1 MFRQISFM
9 KHKNLGFQKEG
20 LIQMEMTFN
29 DREGISR
36 EISSLAVLK
45 GFTQAGIFTITHE
58 PYTQNEVE
66 WEGKPLD
73 FNPNFQVLQV
83 GSNFSEVFNIPMLK
97 GRFINDGDLADN
109 GDWRA
114 SWTKAVINEEAARIM
129 GIDNQI
135 GRAHV

>member
-1 MFRQISFM
+1 M
-9 KHKNLGFQKEG
+9 KHKDLGFQKEG

-45 GFTQAGIFTITHE
+45 GFTRAGIFTITHE

-73 FNPNFQVLQV
+73 FNPNFQVLQI
-83 GSNFSEVFNIPMLK
+83 GSNFPEVFKDVSLMKEIYPTVTDIPLGQKLSSMK
-97 GRFINDGDLADN
+97 KQPV
-109 GDWRA
+109 
-114 SWTKAVINEEAARIM
+114 SWV
-129 GIDNQI
+129 
-135 GRAHV
+135 

>member
-1 MFRQISFM
+1 M

-114 SWTKAVINEEAARIM
+114 SWTKAVIN
-129 GIDNQI
+129 
-135 GRAHV
+135 

>member
-1 MFRQISFM
+1 M

-83 GSNFSEVFNIPMLK
+83 GSNFSEVLDDPDDLHFGTSSASVLHDRIIPKQMEQLFLLCPYRTRK
-97 GRFINDGDLADN
+97 RKSHDQSNPEYIQKTL
-109 GDWRA
+109 
-114 SWTKAVINEEAARIM
+114 
-129 GIDNQI
+129 
-135 GRAHV
+135 